1 MIFNW
6 LIYPIMTKVRI
17 LYAEKTLQ
25 LVNVQREGQVAL
37 SNLRLC
43 LLSYYYNAK
52 YLFLTLTSCK

>member
-1 MIFNW
+1 
-6 LIYPIMTKVRI
+6 MTKVRI

-43 LLSYYYNAK
+43 LLSYYYYTAK
-52 YLFLTLTSCK
+52 YLLLTITSCKIPL